1 MRIIEIAALDNGAHR
16 NQTGNFSAIPDGW
29 AFIPDSMT
37 TENFPFGE
45 VEVAEINGVM
55 TLTKWTAGTIPEPEP
70 EPEPE
75 PTTDEILL
83 ELAADHE
90 ARICMMELGVN

>member
-1 MRIIEIAALDNGAHR
+1 MTIIEIVALPNGAHR
-16 NQTGNFSAIPDGW
+16 NQSGGISKVPEGW
-29 AFIPDSMT
+29 AIVPDEMEL
-37 TENFPFGE
+37 ENFPFGT
-45 VEVAEINGVM
+45 VTAEEIDGVM
-55 TLTKWTAGTIPEPEP
+55 TLTAWKPGTIPEPEP

-90 ARICMMELGVN
+90 ARICMMELGV